1 MIPSGLWFERNSE
14 AATRRLAG
22 WPGEDAC
29 DDLQRQYDDVLEG
42 AFGAAL
48 RGICPRLVPRARKC
62 RLVASVSATC
72 VLALSA
78 NACDFG
84 TAVSPTSVDLE
95 RLTESYTAAVAWFLA
110 NLRDDGRFT
119 YALDAST
126 GEVLA
131 GDNDL
136 RQLMSARLLADL
148 ANEDRRLLAL
158 HDRNLDYV
166 TREFYR
172 DTALGLGYILYDGRS
187 KLGSIAMA
195 LRTFVVSPRFPQH
208 ERRAAALAATIMHL
222 MDDRGAFAPLYVGD
236 IGVFEGER
244 LLTFYSGEAILA
256 LLEYAFRS
264 GSDDALDAAIRAQR
278 YYVERYVK
286 EISLY
291 YYPAYVPW
299 HTMSLYGLFKLTG
312 YRGYADA
319 ALVLNDKLL
328 ELQDT
333 IQYVGRFFNPDFPE
347 YGAPHS
353 ASDGVYTEGMTYA
366 YELAVLVGDVER
378 VVRFGRAM
386 ALALENLYGLQ
397 VADVE
402 STMKDSSVVVG
413 AFRTRV
419 DSWILRI
426 DNTQHV
432 IDAYRRVLE
441 MCVDEPRLDKAPRVE
456 ERCFLPAL

>member
-1 MIPSGLWFERNSE
+1 
-14 AATRRLAG
+14 
-22 WPGEDAC
+22 
-29 DDLQRQYDDVLEG
+29 
-42 AFGAAL
+42 
-48 RGICPRLVPRARKC
+48 
-62 RLVASVSATC
+62 
-72 VLALSA
+72 
-78 NACDFG
+78 
-84 TAVSPTSVDLE
+84 
-95 RLTESYTAAVAWFLA
+95 
-110 NLRDDGRFT
+110 
-119 YALDAST
+119 
-126 GEVLA
+126 
-131 GDNDL
+131 
-136 RQLMSARLLADL
+136 
-148 ANEDRRLLAL
+148 
-158 HDRNLDYV
+158 
-166 TREFYR
+166 
-172 DTALGLGYILYDGRS
+172 
-187 KLGSIAMA
+187 
-195 LRTFVVSPRFPQH
+195 
-208 ERRAAALAATIMHL
+208 
-222 MDDRGAFAPLYVGD
+222 
-236 IGVFEGER
+236 
-244 LLTFYSGEAILA
+244 
-256 LLEYAFRS
+256 
-264 GSDDALDAAIRAQR
+264 
-278 YYVERYVK
+278 
-286 EISLY
+286 
-291 YYPAYVPW
+291 
-299 HTMSLYGLFKLTG
+299 MSLYGLFKLTG